1 MSLLRLLTAGKSL
14 IGVKSTVARYTFSDP
29 RSMPKFRS
37 TVNPFKTKTE
47 KIGAAEPATKVAEAR
62 PEAAEPD
69 KGKTE
74 KCGRAE
80 PVATKLDGSVAAV
93 ADGMA
98 DETAKKAADQ
108 ELMLDHEATP
118 GGELSADSRSSS
130 RQSSSQKEEDSRSS
144 FLREAESADAGAR
157 DSGSGGTSSAS
168 PRVSAWISKLSSLT
182 SMWRLPGKAN
192 SGRTERPPIQGE
204 LSLENIKV
212 VRNDLSESDL
222 EVVAA
227 GSTKASQKGPKRS
240 AATAVPAVESLA
252 EKATATAREHG

>member
-47 KIGAAEPATKVAEAR
+47 KIGAADPATKVAEAR

-130 RQSSSQKEEDSRSS
+130 RQSSIR
-144 FLREAESADAGAR
+144 RP
-157 DSGSGGTSSAS
+157 AS
-168 PRVSAWISKLSSLT
+168 PH
-182 SMWRLPGKAN
+182 
-192 SGRTERPPIQGE
+192 GRA
-204 LSLENIKV
+204 L
-212 VRNDLSESDL
+212 
-222 EVVAA
+222 
-227 GSTKASQKGPKRS
+227 
-240 AATAVPAVESLA
+240 
-252 EKATATAREHG
+252 